1 MKLKKLVAYLDDTLN
16 IKNFAAD
23 SSMNG
28 LQVEASSDVRR
39 IATAVD
45 VSDRSIRK
53 ADASDAD
60 LLIVHHGLFWGEPVP
75 ITGVMAKRIELLL
88 SRGLSLYAA
97 HLPLDAH
104 PDIGNNAQLAG
115 LLGLEKREQF
125 GNYHGMTIGLC
136 GLLPRPLV
144 PAGIARKLKK
154 GLGAETRIFRFGPER
169 VRKLGIVSGAGAS
182 LVGDAAA
189 AGCDTLL
196 TGETSHSAYH
206 TAREARLNLVCGGH
220 YATET
225 VGVKA
230 LGALLTAE
238 FGLPVKFMD
247 VPTGL

>member
-1 MKLKKLVAYLDDTLN
+1 MKLKKLTAYLDHTLS
-16 IKNFAAD
+16 IKDFAAD

-28 LQVEASSDVRR
+28 LQVEASSDIRR

-53 ADASDAD
+53 AASWGAD

-88 SRGLSLYAA
+88 SKGVSLYAA

-115 LLGLEKREQF
+115 LLGLERRERF
-125 GNYHGMTIGLC
+125 GNYHGMIIGLC
-136 GLLPRPLV
+136 GVFTRPLA
-144 PAGIARKLKK
+144 PAGIARKLKT
-154 GLGAETRIFRFGPER
+154 GLGADSRIFTFGAER

-206 TAREARLNLVCGGH
+206 PAREARLNLVCGGH

-225 VGVKA
+225 VGVRA
-230 LGALLTAE
+230 LGDLLTAE
-238 FGLPVKFMD
+238 FGLPMKFID
-247 VPTGL
+247 IPTGL